1 MRGDER
7 GDVGRRCG
15 AREVSREPEWHS
27 TLDFV
32 LYDLR
37 RDLGGNHTGGGTWIV
52 VAYGDRRRRFSIL
65 STYVNAQ
72 RRAGGAAR
80 ADEGRGA
87 LYTQTLATVLQ
98 SKRKKCNRAV
108 TVP

>member
-52 VAYGDRRRRFSIL
+52 VAYGDRDDADFL
-65 STYVNAQ
+65 FCPPTLMPNGAQ
-72 RRAGGAAR
+72 AGRRARTRVEAR
-80 ADEGRGA
+80 STHRLWRQYCSPNERNVIG
-87 LYTQTLATVLQ
+87 Q
-98 SKRKKCNRAV
+98 
-108 TVP
+108 

>member
-1 MRGDER
+1 MICVGTWGATIPGVER
-7 GDVGRRCG
+7 GSWLRMAIDDADFLFCPPTLLMPNG
-15 AREVSREPEWHS
+15 AR
-27 TLDFV
+27 
-32 LYDLR
+32 
-37 RDLGGNHTGGGTWIV
+37 
-52 VAYGDRRRRFSIL
+52 
-65 STYVNAQ
+65 
-72 RRAGGAAR
+72 GGAAR